1 MLSDIDNDNK
11 IMPMKLNYSHKLLL
25 IGVLNMANSPQ
36 LKTEHN

>member
-1 MLSDIDNDNK
+1 MLMLIDKDGK
-11 IMPMKLNYSHKLLL
+11 SMPMKLNYSHKLLL